1 MADINIPAEYAN
13 LDYGFSAVD
22 EATFKANQEEAESTP
37 PSIDENDLARIFLN
51 ILSPLEDK
59 IDPLMTRR
67 NAEEAD
73 DVQVAIAQAT
83 EEVKGKT
90 DKLEKLIMPL
100 LVNLLKTAEKE
111 YIHWPNRETQVKSTI
126 DKVLAITRG

>member
-59 IDPLMTRR
+59 LDTLLTRR
-67 NAEEAD
+67 NVEESD
-73 DVQVAIAQAT
+73 DVQVAIAQAK
-83 EEVKGKT
+83 EEVAAKVN
-90 DKLEKLIMPL
+90 DLEKLIMPL
-100 LVNLLKTAEKE
+100 LVNLLKTADKE
-111 YIHWPNRETQVKSTI
+111 YIHWPNREAQVQGTI
-126 DKVLAITRG
+126 NKVLAITRG